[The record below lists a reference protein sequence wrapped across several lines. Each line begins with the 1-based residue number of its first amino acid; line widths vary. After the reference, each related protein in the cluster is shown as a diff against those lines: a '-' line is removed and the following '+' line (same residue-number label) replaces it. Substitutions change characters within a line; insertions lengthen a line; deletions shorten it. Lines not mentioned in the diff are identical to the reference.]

1 MASLVVAWSIKN
13 VICGIICLLA
23 LAWTGRKY
31 SEDSSLQDVLDGL
44 HENDEETKTSIES
57 IEAWMAPTF
66 QALPKHQE
74 RLQTLAAK
82 HLLHSYFNLNYGL
95 KIEGLQFHT
104 SQRDPNAQALESLA
118 LLRRAPKL
126 KAALQE
132 SSKGFHL
139 KELASIALL
148 LNRLMLREVKITFK
162 VAWRLRNHSA
172 SAELSWEELHE
183 VFCAA
188 LVVAHDWDQ
197 VIIHSESLKRGA
209 SPAFHERFRIG
220 QDFAMGHIK
229 SWWNLRK
236 FVLKL
241 SQQTLPPAPVYSFK
255 TALPIYLALFLGY
268 GNYQNLD
275 CQDMKTHMQTL
286 EGRAPGGRHPGRLN
300 LSATR

>member
-1 MASLVVAWSIKN
+1 
-13 VICGIICLLA
+13 
-23 LAWTGRKY
+23 
-31 SEDSSLQDVLDGL
+31 
-44 HENDEETKTSIES
+44 
-57 IEAWMAPTF
+57 MAPTF

-148 LNRLMLREVKITFK
+148 LNRPRERPF
-162 VAWRLRNHSA
+162 SG
-172 SAELSWEELHE
+172 SG
-183 VFCAA
+183 
-188 LVVAHDWDQ
+188 HDWDQ

-229 SWWNLRK
+229 SWWNLRNLVGYLQK
-236 FVLKL
+236 LDAIDTFYPKNPSVIVTNYVDGSHNCVAGNANFALCCISDCISILRTYEQEVQEPHTTPEEVLRI
-241 SQQTLPPAPVYSFK
+241 TK
-255 TALPIYLALFLGY
+255 T
-268 GNYQNLD
+268 
-275 CQDMKTHMQTL
+275 M
-286 EGRAPGGRHPGRLN
+286 PGRPG
-300 LSATR
+300 R